1 MSILR
6 DFYIDKKGRRKCLQ
20 EVFINNRC
28 SEIIHFKDFAG
39 NIFTE
44 DIENGKYGLRNR
56 SGQLVRR
63 TDFKK
68 FVRKFDL
75 GNLKIDHGKLKFQLN
90 PKKSKIFKMQ
100 KIVQRQFN

>member
-1 MSILR
+1 MKILR
-6 DFYIDKKGRRKCLQ
+6 DFYIDKNGQRKCLQ
-20 EVFINNRC
+20 EVFTNNK
-28 SEIIHFKDFAG
+28 SLELIHFRDFAG

-44 DIENGKYGLRNR
+44 DINTGRYGLRNR

-68 FVRKFDL
+68 FVRHFDL
-75 GNLKIDHGKLKFQLN
+75 GNLKIDRGKLKFRLN

-100 KIVQRQFN
+100 KRVQPSL